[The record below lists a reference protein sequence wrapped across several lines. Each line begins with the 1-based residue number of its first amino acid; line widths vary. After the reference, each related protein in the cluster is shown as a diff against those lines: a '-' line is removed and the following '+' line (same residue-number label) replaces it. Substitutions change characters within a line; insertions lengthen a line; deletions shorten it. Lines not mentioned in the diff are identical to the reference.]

1 MPAGEICCRVR
12 FGLAVVSALLRRRFS
27 FAGAHRPPVGHVV
40 GTAIAGVGIAA
51 AYDPDVDDFIVD
63 HLAWTGI
70 RYVRVDFSAADEG
83 GPAERLLQKLI
94 GADVKVTLHLM
105 QLPSE
110 ARQMPGENAK
120 IAWQAFVIRA
130 LDRYGAAVEMIEL
143 GSTVNRQ
150 RWCGH
155 SLAGFLAMWKIGWQ
169 EARARSLR
177 IAGPSI
183 TDFEPVWNAGLLS
196 LLAARGLL
204 PDIHTDNLFSERC
217 TEPERFDHKILGH
230 RLASLHKF
238 NLIKKARLLARLGAD
253 YGVPRLVSPA
263 AFWTLPRIERVLPDS
278 EQKQADY
285 LARYMLLCAASGALE
300 RAWWGP
306 LICHREGL
314 IDNGPRPYP
323 ALERITRY
331 AELEGN
337 VAELRV
343 RPALLALRGFVSII
357 PGAIY
362 EGRLCDAEGLE
373 VHAFRSRDYLIHTVW
388 TTNGRAAALDDI
400 YEARDI
406 ATAAFRDRDGKEQGA
421 DFGSALIVGESP
433 RYLLWPPDSRVNVRG
448 SAAPIPNVA
457 LAAHGEFVRF
467 TFSFRSAGWRGLVH
481 AASLDEFNCLVREI
495 HPASLQAP
503 DRNASLRH
511 ARNVIW
517 RVDDPRS
524 SGNFLVVKKPVHMP
538 FYRRLLD
545 GAKPVKALRAWSGA
559 CELLRIGVDTA
570 RPVAYFEELG
580 DVARTRNFYVCEYVL
595 TDLSIREV
603 FTALSAGATKFRGVS
618 AEAVYSGLAQYA
630 RRMHNG
636 GVFFR
641 DMSGGNILVRIDENG
656 EIHFSL
662 IDTGRIRVYPR
673 GVPLLQ
679 RLFDLA
685 RICNKLHPAGRK
697 QLLEAYFSVMK
708 MPFAWYMR
716 FPFHLYDLKVWIK
729 RKVGRKAIKRWGR
742 KFTRQGER

>member
-1 MPAGEICCRVR
+1 MLAGDIWRWVR
-12 FGLAVVSALLRRRFS
+12 FGFAVVSAILGGRFS
-27 FAGAHRPPVGHVV
+27 FPGAHRPPAGHAV
-40 GTAIAGVGIAA
+40 GTAIAGVGVAA
-51 AYDPDVDDFIVD
+51 AADPDVDDFVID
-63 HLAWTGI
+63 HLAWAGI

-83 GPAERLLQKLI
+83 GAAERLLQKLI
-94 GADVKVTLHLM
+94 RADIQVTLHLM

-110 ARQMPGENAK
+110 AGQMPGEQAK
-120 IAWQAFVIRA
+120 LAWRAFVIRV

-155 SLAGFLAMWKIGWQ
+155 SLAGFLAMWEIGWQ
-169 EARARSLR
+169 EVRARGLT
-177 IAGPSI
+177 IAGPSV
-183 TDFEPVWNAGLLS
+183 TDFEPVWNVGLLS
-196 LLAARGLL
+196 LLAARGQL

-217 TEPERFDHKILGH
+217 TEPERFDHKILGYS
-230 RLASLHKF
+230 LTGLHKF
-238 NLIKKARLLARLGAD
+238 NLIKKARLLERIGAD

-314 IDNGPRPYP
+314 IDNGSRPYP

-331 AELEGN
+331 AELEGGGSD
-337 VAELRV
+337 LRV
-343 RPALLALRGFVSII
+343 RPALPALRGFVSII

-362 EGRLCDAEGLE
+362 EGCLSDTEGLE
-373 VHAFRSRDYLIHTVW
+373 IHAFRSRGNLVHAIW
-388 TTNGRAAALDDI
+388 TTNGRAAALEDL
-400 YEARDI
+400 YESSDI
-406 ATAAFRDRDGKEQGA
+406 AAAAFRDRDGEEQKA
-421 DFGSALIVGESP
+421 DLGRALVVGESP
-433 RYLLWPPDSRVNVRG
+433 RYLLWPPGYRVAVRSG
-448 SAAPIPNVA
+448 AAPLPGVA
-457 LAAHGEFVRF
+457 LAAHGESARLA
-467 TFSFRSAGWRGLVH
+467 FSFRAAGWRGLVH
-481 AASLDEFNCLVREI
+481 AASLEEFECVVRRI
-495 HPASLQAP
+495 HPASLLAP
-503 DRNASLRH
+503 DPKGSLRH

-517 RVDDPRS
+517 RVDDPRA
-524 SGNFLVVKKPVHMP
+524 SGNFLVVKKPVRMP
-538 FYRRLLD
+538 FYRRFLD
-545 GAKPVKALRAWSGA
+545 ATKPVKALRAWSGA

-580 DVARTRNFYVCEYVL
+580 DASRTRNFYVCEYVP
-595 TDLSIREV
+595 TDQSIREAFSV
-603 FTALSAGATKFRGVS
+603 FSTGATKFCGVS
-618 AEAVYSGLAQYA
+618 ADAVYAELAQYA

-641 DMSGGNILVRIDENG
+641 DMSGGNILVRIDGNG

-679 RLFDLA
+679 RLSDLA
-685 RICNKLHPAGRK
+685 RICNKLHPAGRA
-697 QLLEAYFSVMK
+697 QFLEIYFSATK
-708 MPFAWYMR
+708 TPFAWYMR
-716 FPFHLYDLKVWIK
+716 IPFHLYDLKVWMK
-729 RKVGRKAIKRWGR
+729 RKVGRKAIKRWTR
-742 KFTRQGER
+742 KFTQEDER